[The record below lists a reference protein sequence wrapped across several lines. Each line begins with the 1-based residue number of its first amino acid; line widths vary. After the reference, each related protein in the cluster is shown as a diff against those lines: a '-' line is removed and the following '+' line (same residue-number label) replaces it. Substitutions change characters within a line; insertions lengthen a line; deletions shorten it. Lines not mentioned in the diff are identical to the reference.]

1 MQLSLVD
8 TSRPTP
14 ESACGPETP
23 ERAIDVWLTLPS
35 TDDARP
41 LIVFSHGMAG
51 HPRKFEDLYG
61 AWAAAGY
68 VVAAPVFP
76 LSNDGAQGS
85 FTNTFDVINQPGDV
99 SFVLDELLA
108 RAADSES
115 ELAGRLDESRIGT
128 AGLSAGGWTTYQV
141 GVNQPIRDTRFSA
154 AIVLDGVP
162 YHESVTYFAV
172 ARHPLDVALSDKDHG
187 ANMDRERAVE
197 LIQAATGEPLVPN
210 TTTKHP
216 DSDDEHTHL
225 RWFIDNDNAPT
236 GSGPNGLADYC
247 DQISVCW
254 NRRHLPNV
262 HLLHYHDMW
271 NDLAG
276 EMRRVAD
283 ALGVPVDDDRW
294 HEFVEAATLD
304 SMRGRAAE
312 AAPEAHV
319 GMWQNTDAFFHKG
332 GRRKWAEVLSDE
344 ELAWFHERL
353 EALAGEAA
361 PWALGGRSALG

>member
-1 MQLSLVD
+1 MLRRYQGTMSDSSRWERFGFRPDDVVISTPAKCGTTWTQQIVGSLLLD
-8 TSRPTP
+8 RPVLGVP
-14 ESACGPETP
+14 ISEISP
-23 ERAIDVWLTLPS
+23 WLDMKTR
-35 TDDARP
+35 TDDE
-41 LIVFSHGMAG
+41 VFTAL
-51 HPRKFEDLYG
+51 D
-61 AWAAAGY
+61 
-68 VVAAPVFP
+68 
-76 LSNDGAQGS
+76 AQ
-85 FTNTFDVINQPGDV
+85 TH
-99 SFVLDELLA
+99 
-108 RAADSES
+108 R
-115 ELAGRLDESRIGT
+115 
-128 AGLSAGGWTTYQV
+128 
-141 GVNQPIRDTRFSA
+141 RF
-154 AIVLDGVP
+154 IKTHTPLDGVP

-187 ANMDRERAVE
+187 TNMDRERAVE
-197 LIQAATGEPLVPN
+197 LIQAATGKPLVPN

-344 ELAWFHERL
+344 ELARFHERL
-353 EALAGEAA
+353 DALAGEAA
-361 PWALGGRSALG
+361 PWALGGRSALA